1 MENNKVTY
9 LQMIQEIIARLSNI
23 APIIK
28 GFSITV
34 TMAAITLIGN
44 ESLGSVIK
52 CSFIAPMLALCILD
66 VYYLHLER
74 KYRCLYEAVRNNDRP
89 VDFSLKITSDI
100 DTSSVTIWKVLSSK
114 CVLLFYLPLF
124 IVYFLCINISM
135 N

>member
-1 MENNKVTY
+1 MENSKVTY

-34 TMAAITLIGN
+34 TMAAITIIGN

-52 CSFIAPMLALCILD
+52 CSFIVPMLALCILD

-74 KYRCLYEAVRNNDRP
+74 KYRCLYEAIRNNDHP

-124 IVYFLCINISM
+124 IVYFCVLIF
-135 N
+135 

>member
-1 MENNKVTY
+1 MENSKVTY

-34 TMAAITLIGN
+34 TMAAITIIGN

-66 VYYLHLER
+66 AYYLHLER
-74 KYRCLYEAVRNNDRP
+74 KYRCLYEAVRNNAHP
-89 VDFSLKITSDI
+89 VDFSLKITSI
-100 DTSSVTIWKVLSSK
+100 
-114 CVLLFYLPLF
+114 LLFIPKKGKNWTFCL
-124 IVYFLCINISM
+124 
-135 N
+135 

>member
-34 TMAAITLIGN
+34 TMAAITIIGN

-52 CSFIAPMLALCILD
+52 CSFIAPML
-66 VYYLHLER
+66 
-74 KYRCLYEAVRNNDRP
+74 
-89 VDFSLKITSDI
+89 
-100 DTSSVTIWKVLSSK
+100 
-114 CVLLFYLPLF
+114 LF
-124 IVYFLCINISM
+124 VVC
-135 N
+135 